1 VTQKNRPQRKLP
13 GGTPPIVTYSRL
25 REEELPDVYDETR
38 AEARFDDEPIAE
50 WEAVEV
56 PPEPPLHARRR
67 TKPLVEEV
75 RVPIDPDR
83 FSDEPDEDERPAK
96 RERAKRSTGMR
107 LVAVGAAAAVILGI
121 GILVAAFMSSSTAPV
136 SAPSLGE
143 SSPPPG
149 TVPADEAAADAA
161 PAVREIPLNSDGS
174 PVAAPPAP
182 PQSAATDP
190 TEAEPVNTVP
200 VAPPAPRTRPDPP
213 PATATVAPDFDQAAP
228 LPQPAMPTL
237 PQAATP
243 PPAATGN
250 TDFISN
256 IERTLQQ
263 SRGTSDPALSPS
275 TQQPVQLAPPPQQ
288 LLPPQ
293 PQLLQ
298 PQSLQPRPLAP
309 GELLPPPPPEPGF
322 APPPQT
328 FSEPLQTF
336 PQQPQQGQFV
346 PPADIPMLDGANQPI
361 LLPGD
366 YMIDPQ

>member
-25 REEELPDVYDETR
+25 REEELPDVYDEAR
-38 AEARFDDEPIAE
+38 ADARYDDEPVAE

-83 FSDEPDEDERPAK
+83 FAEAQDDDERPAR
-96 RERAKRSTGMR
+96 RERPKRSTGMR
-107 LVAVGAAAAVILGI
+107 LVAVGAAAAVILGV

-161 PAVREIPLNSDGS
+161 PAVREIPLNSDGTA
-174 PVAAPPAP
+174 VAAPPP
-182 PQSAATDP
+182 PQPAATDSAATDP
-190 TEAEPVNTVP
+190 AAVEPVNTVP

-213 PATATVAPDFDQAAP
+213 PATATVAPDFDQAG
-228 LPQPAMPTL
+228 PQPAMPTL

-243 PPAATGN
+243 PPAAGN
-250 TDFISN
+250 DDFILN

-263 SRGTSDPALSPS
+263 SRGASDPALSPPA
-275 TQQPVQLAPPPQQ
+275 QQPVQLAPPPQQ
-288 LLPPQ
+288 LLPP
-293 PQLLQ
+293 PA
-298 PQSLQPRPLAP
+298 PLAP

-322 APPPQT
+322 APQQQSFP
-328 FSEPLQTF
+328 EPVQTF
-336 PQQPQQGQFV
+336 PAQQPQGLFV
-346 PPADIPMLDGANQPI
+346 PPEDIPMLDGQSQPI

-366 YMIDPQ
+366 LLLDTD